1 VTTTRRFLQRAL
13 PVVVTAVSLGWV
25 GTRFDMGAVAAAL
38 TPRVFWVLLPA
49 LFLYGCATLV
59 LESSSILCLLNRRP
73 ERFDAWTAARIKSA
87 SYLLAIVNYALGGA
101 ALTVLLA
108 RRAELGM
115 GKAAGVVILI
125 AFTDLAV
132 VLTLGAAGLLGQSN
146 ALALHGG
153 LVALA
158 AATGLSGFGL
168 LRYPGSLGP
177 LERLRSFAVFD
188 ALRDASLG
196 QLSRLVAL
204 RAIFSLC
211 FIGVAA
217 SAFAAFDVSVEP
229 SLLVGGVMAL
239 ALIGAIPIAVSG
251 LGPGQVAAVA
261 IFRGAAPP
269 ETLLALSLIL
279 SAGLIGL
286 RAAMGLV
293 FAREL
298 TREALEQTREKPA

>member
-1 VTTTRRFLQRAL
+1 MTPTRRLLQRTL

-125 AFTDLAV
+125 SFTDLAV
-132 VLTLGAAGLLGQSN
+132 VLTLGAAGLLGQSS

-158 AATGLSGFGL
+158 AAAGLSSFAL
-168 LRYPGSLGP
+168 LRFPGSLGP

-188 ALRDASLG
+188 ALRDASFG
-196 QLSRLVAL
+196 QRHQCGDGQREVREDDDLRQRRGQREDGLVHDVAP
-204 RAIFSLC
+204 AGAGWPPPS
-211 FIGVAA
+211 AA
-217 SAFAAFDVSVEP
+217 ST
-229 SLLVGGVMAL
+229 
-239 ALIGAIPIAVSG
+239 AIVTCFTEGQSSPARSRQIVQSSG
-251 LGPGQVAAVA
+251 TPAPG
-261 IFRGAAPP
+261 
-269 ETLLALSLIL
+269 S
-279 SAGLIGL
+279 SAGRTAWRMPSWL
-286 RAAMGLV
+286 M
-293 FAREL
+293 
-298 TREALEQTREKPA
+298 